1 MVPAAIKA
9 IAYGRRQK
17 IFGFRYFLMVA
28 LLHQCEL
35 NAMYQTTLLTVQGK
49 SFGSVYCRV

>member
-1 MVPAAIKA
+1 MVPAAIKV
-9 IAYGRRQK
+9 IAYGCRQK